1 MSFRDRWRART
12 DDARRTKGDPPPTYA
27 QLLAQVR
34 AAQEM
39 AADLMQ
45 QAANLRVQSDHLI
58 AENAR
63 LRTVVAEKTEYVEQ
77 LALELAEATAR
88 AKIPFTYGN
97 TDIVKLDPTRH
108 YASGPGRLCSCGKT
122 HSPLDPDPT
131 RPYIREREEKTYEAT
146 YQPAPE
152 EKS

>member
-1 MSFRDRWRART
+1 MSLRDRWRART

-34 AAQEM
+34 AAQET

-77 LALELAEATAR
+77 LALELAEA
-88 AKIPFTYGN
+88 N
-97 TDIVKLDPTRH
+97 DP
-108 YASGPGRLCSCGKT
+108 K
-122 HSPLDPDPT
+122 PT
-131 RPYIREREEKTYEAT
+131 LREERIAILREPEAT
-146 YQPAPE
+146 L
-152 EKS
+152 